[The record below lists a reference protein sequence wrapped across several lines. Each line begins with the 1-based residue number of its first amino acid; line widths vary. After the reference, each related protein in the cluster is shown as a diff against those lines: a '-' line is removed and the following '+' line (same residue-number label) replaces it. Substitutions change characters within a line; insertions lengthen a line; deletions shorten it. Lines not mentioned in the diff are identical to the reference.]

1 MSISAQGAY
10 FKDEHGRTL
19 LLRGANLGGSSKV
32 PYKPDGATYRREGFY
47 DHRQVS
53 FVSRPF
59 PLAEAD
65 EHLRRLA
72 AWGMTFLRFIVTW
85 EAIEHSGPGEYDE
98 EYLDY
103 LRAVLLK
110 ANQYG
115 IRVFID
121 PHQDVWSR
129 CTGGDGAPGWTLEA
143 VGMDPTK
150 LAAAGAAI
158 THQALGDPFPRMIWP
173 TNKTRYAAATM
184 FTLFFAGETFAPE
197 RKIEGVNIQEYLQ
210 THYFNAVR
218 QVAHRLHDLPNVV
231 GYDAMNEPASGF
243 IGAPNL
249 AQPLPDAVLVY
260 GAMPTPFQAMAAA
273 SGYPQKVT
281 VYDLG
286 SSVASGSEEMLNPD
300 GVSIWLP
307 GYECPWRQHGVWA
320 DDGDKPGLL
329 RPDYFAQIQ
338 GHSVDFIADYLKPFM
353 RRFISNLREIQ
364 PNALLFLEGAPGGIH
379 PDWSDSDA
387 PQAVNAA
394 HWYDALT
401 LFTKMYNPEMA
412 LDFFGTNMIYGKDE
426 VKQTYIDQ
434 IGHSKQEAAEKMGG
448 IPTLVGEFGLP
459 FDLFDKQAYRDGD
472 FSLHVQALDN
482 YYDALDANFL
492 SATIWNY
499 TADNTNER
507 GDMWNDEDLSLFSRD
522 QQSDAGDLNSGGRAL
537 AGCVRPYALATA
549 GEPLSMSFELES
561 RTFAYAYRPAASVT
575 MPTEIYVPTL
585 QYPEGITVE
594 IKGAEYDYDRE
605 RQRLFVRAKHNADH
619 VHMVV
624 RPA

>member
-1 MSISAQGAY
+1 MSISAQGAH
-10 FKDEHGRTL
+10 FQDEHGRTL

-32 PYKPDGATYRREGFY
+32 PYKPDGATYQREGFY
-47 DHRQVS
+47 DHRHVS
-53 FVSRPF
+53 FVGRPF

-85 EAIEHSGPGEYDE
+85 EAIEHNGPGEYDE

-103 LRAVLLK
+103 LRAILLK
-110 ANQYG
+110 ADQYG

-129 CTGGDGAPGWTLEA
+129 WTGGDGAPGWTLEA
-143 VGMDPTK
+143 VGMDLSK
-150 LAAAGAAI
+150 LGQAGAAI
-158 THQALGDPFPRMIWP
+158 THQTLGDPFPRMIWP

-184 FTLFFAGETFAPE
+184 FTLFFAGAAFAPE

-210 THYFNAVR
+210 THYFKAMR
-218 QVAHRLHDLPNVV
+218 QVAYRLRDLPNVV
-231 GYDAMNEPASGF
+231 GYDTMNEPASGF
-243 IGAPNL
+243 IGAPSL
-249 AQPLPDAVLVY
+249 AQPLPDTLLLY
-260 GAMPTPFQAMAAA
+260 GAMPTPFQAMASA

-286 SSVASGSEEMLNPD
+286 SGAASGSEELLNSD

-307 GYECPWRQHGVWA
+307 GYECPWQQHGIWT
-320 DDGDKPGLL
+320 DDGGKPILL
-329 RPDYFAQIQ
+329 RPDYFAQAQ
-338 GHSVDFIADYLKPFM
+338 GRPVDFITDHLKPFM
-353 RRFISNLREIQ
+353 RRFIGNVREIQ
-364 PNALLFLEGAPGGIH
+364 PDALLFLEGAPGGIH
-379 PDWSDSDA
+379 PDWSTDDA

-412 LDFFGTNMIYGKDE
+412 LDFFGTSMIYGKDE
-426 VKQTYIDQ
+426 VKQTYTDQ
-434 IGHSKQEAAEKMGG
+434 LGHSKQEAAAKMGG
-448 IPTLVGEFGLP
+448 IPSLIGEFGLP

-507 GDMWNDEDLSLFSRD
+507 GDMWNDEDLSVFSRD
-522 QQSDAGDLNSGGRAL
+522 QQTDPGDINSGGRAL

-549 GEPLSMSFELES
+549 GEPLDMSFELES
-561 RTFAYAYRPAASVT
+561 RTFEYAYRPAAAVT
-575 MPTEIYVPTL
+575 MPTEIYIPTL
-585 QYPEGITVE
+585 QYPEGLVVE
-594 IKGAEYDYDRE
+594 IEGAEYEYDRE
-605 RQRLFVRAKHNADH
+605 RQRLYVRAKPGADRTH
-619 VHMVV
+619 IIV